1 MGLPDLSPLVQAA
14 AGAGH
19 PGLRARIVPALAR
32 RERWFALRD
41 GELLV
46 SEKVLDR
53 LPPPDACALLVNQ
66 LVRRA
71 RLRRMAPWAIA
82 LLLVAAAAGGA
93 LFVALDG
100 GPAGAVAGVFPLLAA
115 LFVTVSRRQQAVLDA
130 DDETVARLG
139 DATDLVRALNTMN
152 QDEIRVAGRRFP
164 AHPDLHPR
172 AERLARKFRLCEAP
186 RAP

>member
-1 MGLPDLSPLVQAA
+1 MGSPDLSPLERAA

-19 PGLRARIVPALAR
+19 PGLRARVVAADAR
-32 RERWFALRD
+32 RDRWFALRP

-71 RLRRMAPWAIA
+71 RLRRLAPWGFA
-82 LLLVAAAAGGA
+82 LLAVATASGGA

-100 GPAGAVAGVFPLLAA
+100 GLPGALAGLVPLLAA
-115 LFVTVSRRQQAVLDA
+115 AVFALTRRQQAVLDA

-152 QDEIRVAGRRFP
+152 QDEVRIGSRRFS
-164 AHPDLHPR
+164 AHPDLYPR